1 MSFVFQSLRLSN
13 SGFSKTT
20 TGQIVNLMSND
31 VNKIDLVRNLLMFR
45 HVFKRDYSLR
55 SIQMTSLQWDRRQRD
70 EFIIAGYFDDL

>member
-55 SIQMTSLQWDRRQRD
+55 SIQMTSLQWDWRQRD